1 MKTILQS
8 QVAECGMACIA
19 MVITAHGQSTS
30 LADLRQRFPQSLKGS
45 NLKQLMA
52 CSAVLGFSARP
63 LRLELHELGQLV
75 RPCILH
81 WDMNHF
87 VVLHKVGRKHV
98 VVLDPAVGE
107 RRLSMDE
114 VSRHFT
120 GVALELTPQ
129 ANFEPQVQ
137 SSRLKLSQLTGK
149 VQGLGWSALQIMAV
163 AVVLEL
169 FAIVAPLF
177 NQLVVDDVLTSGD
190 QELLTVLVWGF
201 ALVLVI
207 QTVLSLARSWLVM
220 VLGQTLSLQW
230 LGNVF
235 AHLVRLP
242 VSWFEQRHLGDIT
255 SRFGA
260 VHDIQKTLTNVMIEA
275 LLDGVMTLAALVMMF
290 LYSPTLSGVVL
301 AAAVLYGLV
310 RWASFVP
317 FRNAAAERLVLAGQE
332 HSHFIETLRAMTPLK
347 LFGREQER
355 RTRWQSL
362 MVEVLNRDIRT
373 AKMNI
378 GFTVINTFIFGVEN
392 LLVFWFG
399 AKAILASQGPGSGTA
414 VFTVGMLMAF
424 ISYKGQ
430 FTGRIS
436 ALINHGIDLKMLGL
450 HSERLADIALTPP
463 EQDTPQGD
471 LPEHDLS
478 HLPPS
483 LELKSVSFR
492 YAEGEPWILK
502 DANLKIEAGENVA
515 ILGPSGC
522 GKTTLLK
529 LLLGLLQPVEGEVL
543 YGGVPVRQLGLSNV
557 RRKVGTVMQED
568 VLLTGS
574 IADNISFFDMTPDMQ
589 RIEMCGQLAQLHTE
603 IVRMPMGYQTLV
615 GELGSGL
622 SGGQKQRLLLARALY
637 KQPSVLALDEA
648 TSHLDIQNEQA
659 VNAVLAQLQLTRI
672 VIAHRPETI
681 ASTQRQWALTPTGL
695 LEVTAMQIE
704 SANA

>member
-1 MKTILQS
+1 M
-8 QVAECGMACIA
+8 A
-19 MVITAHGQSTS
+19 MVINAHGQTTS

-81 WDMNHF
+81 WDLNHF

-107 RRLSMDE
+107 RRLSIDE

-129 ANFEPQVQ
+129 AHFVPQVQ
-137 SSRLKLSQLTGK
+137 ATQLKLSQLTGK
-149 VQGLGWSALQIMAV
+149 VQGLGWSAVQIMAV

-177 NQLVVDDVLTSGD
+177 NQMVVDDVLTSGD
-190 QELLTVLVWGF
+190 QELLSVLVWGF

-362 MVEVLNRDIRT
+362 MVEVMNRDIRA

-392 LLVFWFG
+392 LLVFWLG

-471 LPEHDLS
+471 LPEHDLT
-478 HLPPS
+478 HLKPS
-483 LELKSVSFR
+483 LELKNVSFR

-515 ILGPSGC
+515 VIGPSGC

-529 LLLGLLQPVEGEVL
+529 LLLGLLQPMEGEVL
-543 YGGVPVRQLGLSNV
+543 YGGVPVRQLGLANV

-574 IADNISFFDMTPDMQ
+574 IADNIAFFDMAPDQQ
-589 RIEMCGQLAQLHTE
+589 RIEACGQLAQLHSD

-648 TSHLDIQNEQA
+648 TSHLDLHNEQA
-659 VNAVLAQLQLTRI
+659 VNAVLAQMQLTRI

-681 ASTQRQWALTPTGL
+681 ASTQRQWALTPAGL
-695 LEVTAMQIE
+695 LDVTAVQME
-704 SANA
+704 GLTV

>member
-1 MKTILQS
+1 MEEAS
-8 QVAECGMACIA
+8 
-19 MVITAHGQSTS
+19 
-30 LADLRQRFPQSLKGS
+30 
-45 NLKQLMA
+45 
-52 CSAVLGFSARP
+52 
-63 LRLELHELGQLV
+63 
-75 RPCILH
+75 
-81 WDMNHF
+81 
-87 VVLHKVGRKHV
+87 KHI
-98 VVLDPAVGE
+98 
-107 RRLSMDE
+107 
-114 VSRHFT
+114 T
-120 GVALELTPQ
+120 GVALELTPL
-129 ANFEPQVQ
+129 ANFEKKVNAPK
-137 SSRLKLSQLTGK
+137 LKLSQLTGR
-149 VQGLGWSALQIMAV
+149 VQGLGRAALQIIAV

-177 NQLVVDDVLTSGD
+177 NQMVVDDVLTSGD
-190 QELLTVLVWGF
+190 QELLSVLVWGF

-207 QTVLSLARSWLVM
+207 QSALSLARSWLVM

-242 VSWFEQRHLGDIT
+242 VSWFEQRHLGDIS

-260 VHDIQKTLTNVMIEA
+260 VNDIQRTLTNVMIEA

-290 LYSPTLSGVVL
+290 LYSPTLSGVVV
-301 AAAVLYGLV
+301 AAALLYGLV

-355 RTRWQSL
+355 SARWQSL
-362 MVEVLNRDIRT
+362 IVEVMNRDIRT

-378 GFTVINTFIFGVEN
+378 GFTVVNTFIFGLEN
-392 LLVFWFG
+392 LLVFWLG

-424 ISYKGQ
+424 ISYKSQ
-430 FTGRIS
+430 FSGRIS
-436 ALINHGIDLKMLGL
+436 ALINHGIGLKMLDL
-450 HSERLADIALTPP
+450 HNERLADIALTPP

-471 LPEHDLS
+471 LPEHDLA
-478 HLPPS
+478 HLSPS
-483 LELKSVSFR
+483 LELRNVSFR
-492 YAEGEPWILK
+492 YGEGEPWILK
-502 DANLKIEAGENVA
+502 GVNLKIEAGENVA
-515 ILGPSGC
+515 ITGSSGC

-529 LLLGLLQPVEGEVL
+529 VMLGLLQPSEGDVL
-543 YGGVPVRQLGLSNV
+543 YGGVPVRQLGMTNV

-574 IADNISFFDMTPDMQ
+574 IADNIAFFDMAPDQQ
-589 RIEMCGQLAQLHTE
+589 RIEACGQLAQLHND

-637 KQPSVLALDEA
+637 KQPAILALDEA
-648 TSHLDIQNEQA
+648 TSHLDIENEKA
-659 VNAVLAQLQLTRI
+659 VNVVLSEMRLTRI

-681 ASTQRQWALTPTGL
+681 ASAQRSIIFSSEGSLASLPTS
-695 LEVTAMQIE
+695 VDKVI
-704 SANA
+704 

>member
-8 QVAECGMACIA
+8 QVAECGLACIA

-137 SSRLKLSQLTGK
+137 SPRLKLSQLTGK

-260 VHDIQKTLTNVMIEA
+260 VHDIQKTLTNIMIEA

-290 LYSPTLSGVVL
+290 LYSSTLSGVVV
-301 AAAVLYGLV
+301 AAAVVYGLV

-332 HSHFIETLRAMTPLK
+332 HSHFIESLRAMTPLK

-362 MVEVLNRDIRT
+362 MVEVMNRDIRT

-450 HSERLADIALTPP
+450 HNERLADIALTPP

-502 DANLKIEAGENVA
+502 DAHLKIEAGENVA

-543 YGGVPVRQLGLSNV
+543 YGGVLVRQLGLSNV

-637 KQPSVLALDEA
+637 KRPSVLALDEA

>member
-1 MKTILQS
+1 MPFICYQS
-8 QVAECGMACIA
+8 QVAECGLACIA
-19 MVITAHGQSTS
+19 MVASAHGQSLS
-30 LADLRQRFPQSLKGS
+30 LAELRQRFPQSLKGN
-45 NLKQLMA
+45 NLKQLISY
-52 CSAVLGFSARP
+52 SAALGFSARP
-63 LRLELHELGQLV
+63 LRLDLHELGQLAL
-75 RPCILH
+75 PCILH

-87 VVLHKVGRKHV
+87 VVLYKVGRKQV
-98 VVLDPAVGE
+98 VLLDPAVGE
-107 RRLSMDE
+107 RRLSIDE

-120 GVALELTPQ
+120 GVALELSPQ
-129 ANFEPQVQ
+129 ARFSHQIQAP
-137 SSRLKLSQLTGK
+137 RLQLSQLTGR
-149 VQGLGWSALQIMAV
+149 VQGLAHAVSQILAV

-177 NQLVVDDVLTSGD
+177 NQMVVDDVLTSGD
-190 QELLTVLVWGF
+190 QQLLTVLVWGF
-201 ALVLVI
+201 ALVLLI
-207 QTVLSLARSWLVM
+207 QTALSLARSWLVM

-230 LGNVF
+230 QGNVF

-242 VSWFEQRHLGDIT
+242 VSWFEQRHLGDIS

-260 VHDIQKTLTNVMIEA
+260 VHDIQRTLTNVMIEA
-275 LLDGVMTLAALVMMF
+275 LLDGVMSLAALVLMF
-290 LYSPTLSGVVL
+290 LYSPMLTAVVVV
-301 AAAVLYGLV
+301 AAVLYGLV
-310 RWASFVP
+310 RWGSFVP
-317 FRNAAAERLVLAGQE
+317 LRNASAERLVLAGQE

-355 RTRWQSL
+355 RSRWQNL
-362 MVEVLNRDIRT
+362 MVEVMNRDIRT

-378 GFTVINTFIFGVEN
+378 GFSVTNTLIFGLEN
-392 LLVFWFG
+392 LLVFWLG

-436 ALINHGIDLKMLGL
+436 ALINHAIDLKMLGL
-450 HSERLADIALTPP
+450 HNERLADIALTPP

-471 LPEHDLS
+471 VPEHDLA
-478 HLPPS
+478 HLQPS
-483 LELKSVSFR
+483 LELRNVSFR
-492 YAEGEPWILK
+492 YGEGEPWILK
-502 DANLKIEAGENVA
+502 NANLRIEAGENVA
-515 ILGPSGC
+515 ITGPSGC

-529 LLLGLLQPVEGEVL
+529 LMLGLLQPQEGEVL
-543 YGGVPVRQLGLSNV
+543 YGGVPVRQLGMANV

-574 IADNISFFDMTPDMQ
+574 IADNIAFFDMAPDPQ
-589 RIEMCGQLAQLHTE
+589 RIEACGQLAQLHHD

-648 TSHLDIQNEQA
+648 TSHLDIGNEQA
-659 VNAVLAQLQLTRI
+659 VNAVLAQMPLTRI

-681 ASTQRQWALTPTGL
+681 ASAQRRVEMTVDGLTEINT
-695 LEVTAMQIE
+695 
-704 SANA
+704 S

>member
-8 QVAECGMACIA
+8 QVAECGLACIA

-137 SSRLKLSQLTGK
+137 SPRLKLSQLTGK

-260 VHDIQKTLTNVMIEA
+260 VHDIQKTLTNIMIEA

-290 LYSPTLSGVVL
+290 LYSSTLSGVVV
-301 AAAVLYGLV
+301 AAAVVYGLV

-332 HSHFIETLRAMTPLK
+332 HSHFIESLRAMTPLK

-362 MVEVLNRDIRT
+362 MVEVMNRDIRT

-450 HSERLADIALTPP
+450 HNERLADIALTPP

-502 DANLKIEAGENVA
+502 DAHLKIEAGENVA

-543 YGGVPVRQLGLSNV
+543 YGGVLVRQLGLSNV

-695 LEVTAMQIE
+695 LEVTAKQIE
-704 SANA
+704 NANA

>member
-1 MKTILQS
+1 MKPILQS
-8 QVAECGMACIA
+8 QVAECGLASIA
-19 MVITAHGQSTS
+19 MVASAHGQTLS
-30 LADLRQRFPQSLKGS
+30 LADLRQRFPQSLKGA
-45 NLKQLMA
+45 NLKQLITY
-52 CSAVLGFSARP
+52 SAALGFSARP
-63 LRLELHELGQLV
+63 LRLDLNKLGQLAL
-75 RPCILH
+75 PCILH
-81 WDMNHF
+81 WDLNHF
-87 VVLHKVGRKHV
+87 VVLHKVGSQRV

-107 RRLSMDE
+107 RRLSLAE

-129 ANFEPQVQ
+129 ASFVPQVQ
-137 SSRLKLSQLTGK
+137 APRLRLSQLTGK
-149 VQGLGWSALQIMAV
+149 VQGLGRSAVQIIAI

-177 NQLVVDDVLTSGD
+177 NQMVVDDVLTSGD
-190 QELLTVLVWGF
+190 QELLSVLVWGF

-207 QTVLSLARSWLVM
+207 QTALSLARSWLVM

-242 VSWFEQRHLGDIT
+242 VSWFEQRHLGDIS

-260 VHDIQKTLTNVMIEA
+260 VHDIQRTLTNVMIEA

-290 LYSPTLSGVVL
+290 LYSPTLSGVVV

-347 LFGREQER
+347 LFGREHER
-355 RTRWQSL
+355 RARWQSL
-362 MVEVLNRDIRT
+362 IVEVMNRDIRT

-378 GFTVINTFIFGVEN
+378 GFTVVNTFIFGVEN
-392 LLVFWFG
+392 LLVFWLG

-463 EQDTPQGD
+463 EQDSPQGD
-471 LPEHDLS
+471 MPEHDLA

-483 LELKSVSFR
+483 LELRNVSFR
-492 YAEGEPWILK
+492 YGEGEPWVVK
-502 DANLKIEAGENVA
+502 GVNLRIEAGENVA
-515 ILGPSGC
+515 ITGPSGC

-529 LLLGLLQPVEGEVL
+529 VMLGLQQPVEGEVL
-543 YGGVPVRQLGLSNV
+543 YGGVPVRQLGMANV

-574 IADNISFFDMTPDMQ
+574 IADNIAFFDIAPDQQ
-589 RIEMCGQLAQLHTE
+589 RIEACGQLAQLHHD

-648 TSHLDIQNEQA
+648 TSHLDIGNEQA
-659 VNAVLAQLQLTRI
+659 VNAVLAQMPLTRI

-681 ASTQRQWALTPTGL
+681 ASAQRML
-695 LEVTAMQIE
+695 LMQGQTVIE
-704 SANA
+704 SPEQLFQKPPH

>member
-1 MKTILQS
+1 MKPIIQS
-8 QVAECGMACIA
+8 QVAECGLACIA
-19 MVITAHGQSTS
+19 MVASAHGQTLS
-30 LADLRQRFPQSLKGS
+30 LADLRQRFPQSLKGA
-45 NLKQLMA
+45 NLKQLI
-52 CSAVLGFSARP
+52 SYSSTLGFSARP
-63 LRLELHELGQLV
+63 LRLDLDELGQLAL
-75 RPCILH
+75 PCILH
-81 WDMNHF
+81 WDLNHF
-87 VVLHKVGRKHV
+87 VVLHKVGRKQV
-98 VVLDPAVGE
+98 VVLDPAVGD
-107 RRLSMDE
+107 RRLSLAE

-129 ANFEPQVQ
+129 ASFVTQVQ
-137 SSRLKLSQLTGK
+137 APRLRLSQLTGK
-149 VQGLGWSALQIMAV
+149 LQIIAI

-177 NQLVVDDVLTSGD
+177 NQMVVDDVLTSGD

-207 QTVLSLARSWLVM
+207 QTALSLARSWLVM

-242 VSWFEQRHLGDIT
+242 VNWFEQRHLGDIS

-260 VHDIQKTLTNVMIEA
+260 VHDIQRTLTNVMIEA

-290 LYSPTLSGVVL
+290 LYSPTLSGVVV

-355 RTRWQSL
+355 RARWQSL
-362 MVEVLNRDIRT
+362 IVEVMNRDIRT

-378 GFTVINTFIFGVEN
+378 GFTVVNTFIFGVEN
-392 LLVFWFG
+392 LLVFWLG

-424 ISYKGQ
+424 TSYKGQ

-436 ALINHGIDLKMLGL
+436 ALINHGISLKMLGL

-471 LPEHDLS
+471 LPEHDLA
-478 HLPPS
+478 HLQPC
-483 LELKSVSFR
+483 LELRNVSFR
-492 YAEGEPWILK
+492 YGEGEPWILK
-502 DANLKIEAGENVA
+502 NANLRIEAGENVA
-515 ILGPSGC
+515 ITGPSGC

-529 LLLGLLQPVEGEVL
+529 VMLGLLQPVEGEVL
-543 YGGVPVRQLGLSNV
+543 YGGVPVRQLGMANV

-574 IADNISFFDMTPDMQ
+574 IADNIAFFDMAPDLQ
-589 RIEMCGQLAQLHTE
+589 RIEACGQLAQLHHD

-648 TSHLDIQNEQA
+648 TSHLDIGNEQA
-659 VNAVLAQLQLTRI
+659 VNAVLAQMPLTRI

-681 ASTQRQWALTPTGL
+681 ASAQRMLRMQGQTVIDS
-695 LEVTAMQIE
+695 LEQASQKP
-704 SANA
+704 SH

>member
-1 MKTILQS
+1 
-8 QVAECGMACIA
+8 
-19 MVITAHGQSTS
+19 
-30 LADLRQRFPQSLKGS
+30 
-45 NLKQLMA
+45 
-52 CSAVLGFSARP
+52 
-63 LRLELHELGQLV
+63 
-75 RPCILH
+75 
-81 WDMNHF
+81 
-87 VVLHKVGRKHV
+87 
-98 VVLDPAVGE
+98 
-107 RRLSMDE
+107 
-114 VSRHFT
+114 
-120 GVALELTPQ
+120 
-129 ANFEPQVQ
+129 
-137 SSRLKLSQLTGK
+137 
-149 VQGLGWSALQIMAV
+149 
-163 AVVLEL
+163 
-169 FAIVAPLF
+169 
-177 NQLVVDDVLTSGD
+177 
-190 QELLTVLVWGF
+190 
-201 ALVLVI
+201 
-207 QTVLSLARSWLVM
+207 M

-242 VSWFEQRHLGDIT
+242 VSWFEQRHLGDIS

-260 VHDIQKTLTNVMIEA
+260 VHDIQRTLTNVMIEA

-355 RTRWQSL
+355 RARWQSL
-362 MVEVLNRDIRT
+362 IVEVMNRDIRT

-378 GFTVINTFIFGVEN
+378 GFTVVNTFIFGVEN
-392 LLVFWFG
+392 LLVFWLG

-471 LPEHDLS
+471 LPEHDLA
-478 HLPPS
+478 HLQPC
-483 LELKSVSFR
+483 LELRNVSFR
-492 YAEGEPWILK
+492 YGEGEPWILK
-502 DANLKIEAGENVA
+502 NANLRIEAGENVA
-515 ILGPSGC
+515 ITGPSGC

-529 LLLGLLQPVEGEVL
+529 VMLGLLQPVEGEVL
-543 YGGVPVRQLGLSNV
+543 YGGVPVRQLGMANV

-574 IADNISFFDMTPDMQ
+574 IADNIAFFDMAPDQQ
-589 RIEMCGQLAQLHTE
+589 RIEACGQLAQLHND
-603 IVRMPMGYQTLV
+603 IMRMPMGYQTLV

-637 KQPSVLALDEA
+637 KQPSILALDEA
-648 TSHLDIQNEQA
+648 TSHLDIGNEQA
-659 VNAVLAQLQLTRI
+659 VNAVLAQMSLTRI

-681 ASTQRQWALTPTGL
+681 ASALRQLAMTEQGL
-695 LEVTAMQIE
+695 LEVKN
-704 SANA
+704 SHHD